1 MSSHRLERINTQ
13 IKREISEVI
22 QQHLRD
28 PRLTDFIGVTE
39 VSTSPD
45 LKHAKVYISSIGG
58 VKESEQVLAALN
70 SASGMVRSS
79 LAKSMKMRFT
89 PQLHFTWDTS
99 IEHGDRI
106 LRLIDQVEEQDKK

>member
-1 MSSHRLERINTQ
+1 MSSHRLERVNVQ
-13 IKREISEVI
+13 IKREISEII

-45 LKHAKVYISSIGG
+45 LKHAKIYISSIGG
-58 VKESEQVLAALN
+58 VKESDQVLAALN
-70 SASGMVRSS
+70 SASGMMRSS
-79 LAKSMKMRFT
+79 LAKRMKMRFT

-106 LRLIDQVEEQDKK
+106 LRLIDQVEEEGKK